1 MTKVNQY
8 RSKDSAGSYKSAC
21 SSDGRLSAKLLVFL
35 VTVMYIIRISPAI
48 VTEFRRFLAF
58 DELHVHDLS
67 KEKVEGFLGLGKRAM
82 RRQVSQRAPKRSDF
96 FSGFGAGLGNRGEEA
111 FLDEKLQEA
120 LAWEQGGLK
129 LVAFYIDV
137 FAQTAYI
144 MFAYT
149 VRLIL
154 QQTICCQ

>member
-96 FSGFGAGLGNRGEEA
+96 FSGFGAGFGPNRGDLA

-120 LAWEQGGLK
+120 LAWEQGGSS
-129 LVAFYIDV
+129 VFAFYIHV
-137 FAQTAYI
+137 FAQTAYSRC
-144 MFAYT
+144 A
-149 VRLIL
+149 L
-154 QQTICCQ
+154 Q